1 MSVLPLV
8 FPSNISCFSR
18 GSYKVILHCIVIAQ
32 ILLSVQIVTGPY
44 VMFHVSRVTR
54 NMFQEELARTRE
66 LPVPPQPRRSGVLAR
81 SDDNLAGDTRA
92 TLLYKQHHVTL
103 HKLIVYVN
111 VASKSGQKEKTKKL

>member
-1 MSVLPLV
+1 
-8 FPSNISCFSR
+8 
-18 GSYKVILHCIVIAQ
+18 
-32 ILLSVQIVTGPY
+32 
-44 VMFHVSRVTR
+44 MFHVSRVTR